1 MEQNWE
7 NIIEV
12 LKEEQYPSRFMNMKK
27 IILTEEQ
34 KVLVKREVQNKFHLR
49 EYEINHIVELL
60 RRLKVEDKDLFEKF
74 KAIF

>member
-34 KVLVKREVQNKFHLR
+34 KVLVKAYCIFTRVIRNGKEQKTRYSMLR
-49 EYEINHIVELL
+49 TSG
-60 RRLKVEDKDLFEKF
+60 
-74 KAIF
+74 

>member
-1 MEQNWE
+1 
-7 NIIEV
+7 
-12 LKEEQYPSRFMNMKK
+12 MKK